1 MRENNKKKRAKTVI
15 RPPSDKTR
23 ESLSMDEVRSRDN
36 KRKNKRR
43 KFRRKLAALFAGLVV
58 LCIGV
63 VLIFSLC
70 FKINTVSVK
79 GTVIYSDKMIVD
91 NCGVK
96 TGNNLFAVNEEKIS
110 STLSKSL
117 PYIKSATIERKLP
130 DELIINVK
138 PTEEI
143 AAVANGGFYVLIDA
157 DGKVLKADASIIKES
172 IAIIENVKP
181 KDVKEGEKLVLGK
194 EEQTEAVSDILGAI
208 GKAKLKGITKID
220 ISNLSDILLEYEG
233 RITIEA
239 GSFTNIDTKLARA
252 TAALEREKE
261 INPYSVGVLDLKTD
275 PYAFFSSGKP
285 EEETTEPV
293 SGEAGEG
300 STEKGEEKTSE
311 NTTVTEKQQ

>member
-1 MRENNKKKRAKTVI
+1 MRENNKKRRTKTVI
-15 RPPSDKTR
+15 RPSSGKTR
-23 ESLSMDEVRSRDN
+23 ENLSMDEVRSRDN

-117 PYIKSATIERKLP
+117 PYIKSATIEKKLP

-143 AAVANGGFYVLIDA
+143 AAVPNGGFYILIDA

-194 EEQTEAVSDILGAI
+194 EEQTEAVSKLLRAI
-208 GKAKLKGITKID
+208 GKAKLKGVTRID
-220 ISNLSDILLEYEG
+220 ISNLSDIILEYEG
-233 RITIEA
+233 RINIEV

-252 TAALEREKE
+252 AAALERENQ

-293 SGEAGEG
+293 TEKAGED
-300 STEKGEEKTSE
+300 STGKGEEKTSE